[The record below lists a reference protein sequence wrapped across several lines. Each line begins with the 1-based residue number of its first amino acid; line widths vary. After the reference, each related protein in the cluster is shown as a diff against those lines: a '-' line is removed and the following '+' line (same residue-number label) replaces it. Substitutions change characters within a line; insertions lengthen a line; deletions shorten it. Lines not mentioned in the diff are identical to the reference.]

1 MGNTAFSV
9 TGEIKSL
16 GANVADY
23 GSQLETLLKSFGQ
36 TVNELREGGM
46 AGEHALKL
54 ADSYDSIAPSLQK
67 YALTMQ
73 SVGQGVTETAE
84 NTENTAAETASGLNV
99 I

>member
-1 MGNTAFSV
+1 MANRAFSV
-9 TGEIKSL
+9 TGEVRSL
-16 GANVADY
+16 GGSIAEY
-23 GSQLETLLKSFGQ
+23 GSQLEALLKSFGQ

-54 ADSYDSIAPSLQK
+54 ADSYDTIAPSLQK
-67 YALTMQ
+67 YSVTMQ
-73 SVGQGVTETAE
+73 SVGQGVTETAD